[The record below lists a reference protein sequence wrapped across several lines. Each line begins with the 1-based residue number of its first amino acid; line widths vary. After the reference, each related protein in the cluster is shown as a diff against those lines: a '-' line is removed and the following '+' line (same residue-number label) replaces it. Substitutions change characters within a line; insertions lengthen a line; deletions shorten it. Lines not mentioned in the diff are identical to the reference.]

1 MAQACYP
8 SSWEREAG
16 GYRMPRH
23 PQLHREFE
31 GSLGYT
37 RLLSIT
43 HKVLA
48 KKKKKKNREREGGG
62 AKTLKP
68 RT

>member
-31 GSLGYT
+31 ASLGYT

-48 KKKKKKNREREGGG
+48 KKKKKKSQTDLGGG
-62 AKTLKP
+62 GTHL
-68 RT
+68 